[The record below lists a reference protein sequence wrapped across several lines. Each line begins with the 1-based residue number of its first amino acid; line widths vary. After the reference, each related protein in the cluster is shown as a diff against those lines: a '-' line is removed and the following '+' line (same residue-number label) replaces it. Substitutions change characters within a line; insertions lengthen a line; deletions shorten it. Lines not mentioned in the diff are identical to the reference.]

1 MAVEEEW
8 VAMPVLF
15 VYGSLKQG
23 MSEHHYL
30 QDQHFIGPA
39 HSTQKFTLLQ
49 LQFDGA
55 AYPMA
60 IESDDG
66 AQIDGELYEV
76 DPDTLQT
83 IDKYEDYPDLYDRRE
98 FDFITDAGRTVHA
111 QMYCGPRREP

>member
-1 MAVEEEW
+1 MEEKRIAD
-8 VAMPVLF
+8 VPMLF
-15 VYGSLKQG
+15 VYGSLKHG

-39 HSTQKFTLLQ
+39 HSAKKFALLQ

-60 IESDDG
+60 VESDDG
-66 AQIDGELYEV
+66 TPLDGEIYEV
-76 DPDTLQT
+76 DPDTLQA
-83 IDKYEDYPDLYDRRE
+83 IDEYEDYPALYDRRE

-111 QMYCGPRREP
+111 LMYCGPRR